1 MMNDFGV
8 PMSDAEMTM
17 QPIKPHE
24 EMMAASGVQSNWV
37 GAAIGIGASIF
48 GGMKASS
55 AAKKQAREQNKAAQR
70 QFEYDTE
77 LWEMSKDKLTAD
89 HAFLLEGIDIKK
101 RNEAAIAKY
110 TDKVTQ
116 QKYAHNLAIWDYQNK
131 SQQAQFNKSEEVF
144 AGRLNQN
151 EQSAQAAREGART
164 KFEELQRQV
173 SFDYQDQQIEHIM
186 TMNAVSNNAGLSRSD
201 FTQSK
206 RFLRGYSQAK
216 LYQTVLSG
224 SKNFEQDLKEI
235 ALDKSAANL
244 TAFAQ
249 RMLKPGVLPKPP
261 APLPTPTAEWQMP
274 RALEEYDFG
283 PAPVMGAQASVSAAG
298 SAAFWGSAGK
308 GIASG
313 AAKIAG
319 GINWGSLGGDSTYG
333 TGIPNNT
340 YASASDVELKE
351 NITYINQSPDGH
363 SIYEWNYKGEPKSR
377 RYKGVIAQ
385 DLLETAPNAVV
396 EMDNGYLGVIY
407 DEIDVNLTT
416 V

>member
-24 EMMAASGVQSNWV
+24 EMMAASGVQSNWI

-55 AAKKQAREQNKAAQR
+55 AAKKNARAQNEAAQR
-70 QFEYDTE
+70 QFEYNTD

-89 HAFLLEGIDIKK
+89 RDYLIDSIEIKK
-101 RNEAAIAKY
+101 RNEQQLAAY
-110 TDKVTQ
+110 TDKVANSRHQ
-116 QKYAHNLAIWDYQNK
+116 HNLQIWDYQNK
-131 SQQAQFNKSEEVF
+131 SLQAQFAKSEEVY
-144 AGRLNQN
+144 AGRINQN
-151 EQSAQAAREGART
+151 EQSAQAAREGAAT
-164 KFEELQRQV
+164 KFEQLQRQV
-173 SFDYQDQQIEHIM
+173 AYDNQDQELQHILE
-186 TMNAVSNNAGLSRSD
+186 MNAVKNNDGLSRAD
-201 FTQSK
+201 YGQSK
-206 RFLRGYSQAK
+206 RALRGYSHARLQ
-216 LYQTVLSG
+216 QTVLSG
-224 SKNFEQDLKEI
+224 SKDFVLDLKEI

-244 TAFAQ
+244 SAFAQ
-249 RMLKPGVLPKPP
+249 KMLKPGLLPKPP

-274 RALEEYDFG
+274 RALEEFDFG
-283 PAPVMGAQASVSAAG
+283 PPPVMGAQASVSAAG
-298 SAAFWGSAGK
+298 SSAFWGTAGS

-313 AAKIAG
+313 AASIAG
-319 GINWGSLGGDSTYG
+319 GLNLGGGGFDPTYG
-333 TGIPNNT
+333 TGIANNT

-351 NITYINQSPDGH
+351 NINYIAQSPDGH

-385 DLLETAPNAVV
+385 DLLETAPDAVV
-396 EMDNGYLGVIY
+396 EMENGYLGVNY
-407 DEIDVNLTT
+407 EAIDVNFTT

>member
-1 MMNDFGV
+1 MV
-8 PMSDAEMTM
+8 
-17 QPIKPHE
+17 
-24 EMMAASGVQSNWV
+24 W
-37 GAAIGIGASIF
+37 GALIGAGVSII

-55 AAKKQAREQNKAAQR
+55 AAKKGAREQNKAAER

-77 LWEMSKDKLTAD
+77 LWEMTKDQRYAD
-89 HAFLLEGIDIKK
+89 HDFLKESIAIKQ

-110 TDKVTQ
+110 TDQVTD
-116 QKYAHNLAIWDYQNK
+116 QKYQHNLAIWDYQNK
-131 SQQAQFNKSEEVF
+131 SQQAQYGKSEEVY

-151 EQSAQAAREGART
+151 EQSAQVAREGAAT

-173 SFDYQDQQIEHIM
+173 SYDNQDQQIDHIM
-186 TMNAVSNNAGLSRSD
+186 TMNAVSNNSGLSRSD

-224 SKNFEQDLKEI
+224 SKNFEQDLKDI

-244 TAFAQ
+244 SAFAQ

-283 PAPVMGAQASVSAAG
+283 PAPVMGARASVSGAG
-298 SAAFWGSAGK
+298 SAAFWGAAGK

-313 AAKIAG
+313 AAAV
-319 GINWGSLGGDSTYG
+319 GSKLFD
-333 TGIPNNT
+333 
-340 YASASDVELKE
+340 K
-351 NITYINQSPDGH
+351 
-363 SIYEWNYKGEPKSR
+363 K
-377 RYKGVIAQ
+377 
-385 DLLETAPNAVV
+385 
-396 EMDNGYLGVIY
+396 
-407 DEIDVNLTT
+407 
-416 V
+416 

>member
-1 MMNDFGV
+1 MSIQAAVAV
-8 PMSDAEMTM
+8 PAL
-17 QPIKPHE
+17 I
-24 EMMAASGVQSNWV
+24 SG
-37 GAAIGIGASIF
+37 GASII

-55 AAKKQAREQNKAAQR
+55 AAKKQAKEQNKAVQR

-77 LWEMSKDKLTAD
+77 LWNMSKDKRIAD
-89 HAFLLEGIDIKK
+89 HAFLIEGIEIQK
-101 RNEAAIAKY
+101 RNEAQIAAY
-110 TDKVTQ
+110 TDQVTA

-131 SQQAQFNKSEEVF
+131 SQQAQFAKSEEVYK
-144 AGRLNQN
+144 GRINQN
-151 EQSAQAAREGART
+151 EQSAAAARQGART

-173 SFDYQDQQIEHIM
+173 SYDNQDQQIEHII
-186 TMNAVSNNAGLSRSD
+186 TMNAVSNNSGLSRSD
-201 FTQSK
+201 FTQSQ
-206 RFLRGYSQAK
+206 RALRGYSQAK

-224 SKNFEQDLKEI
+224 SNNLIQDLKDI

-244 TAFAQ
+244 SAFAQ
-249 RMLKPGVLPKPP
+249 KMLKPGILPKPP
-261 APLPTPTAEWQMP
+261 APLPTPTAEYQMP

-283 PAPVMGAQASVSAAG
+283 PPPVMGARASVSAAG
-298 SAAFWGSAGK
+298 SAAFWGTAGK
-308 GIASG
+308 GIAS
-313 AAKIAG
+313 AAGSLAG
-319 GINWGSLGGDSTYG
+319 GLYSDGGIFSG
-333 TGIPNNT
+333 GGNT
-340 YASASDVELKE
+340 SYTNTAPGGQGAGAMRSDVELKE
-351 NITYINQSPDGH
+351 NITYIDQSPDGH

>member
-1 MMNDFGV
+1 MV
-8 PMSDAEMTM
+8 
-17 QPIKPHE
+17 
-24 EMMAASGVQSNWV
+24 W
-37 GAAIGIGASIF
+37 GALIGAGVSII

-55 AAKKQAREQNKAAQR
+55 AAKKGAREQNKAAER

-77 LWEMSKDKLTAD
+77 LWEMTKDQRYAD
-89 HAFLLEGIDIKK
+89 HDFLKESIAIKQ

-110 TDKVTQ
+110 TDQVTD
-116 QKYAHNLAIWDYQNK
+116 QKYQHNLAIWDYQNK
-131 SQQAQFNKSEEVF
+131 SQQAQYGKSEEVY

-151 EQSAQAAREGART
+151 EQSAQVAREGAAT

-173 SFDYQDQQIEHIM
+173 SYDNQDQQIDHIM
-186 TMNAVSNNAGLSRSD
+186 TMNAVSNNSGLSRSD

-224 SKNFEQDLKEI
+224 SKNFEQDLKDI

-244 TAFAQ
+244 SAFAQ

-283 PAPVMGAQASVSAAG
+283 PPPVMGARASVSGAG
-298 SAAFWGSAGK
+298 SAAFWGAAGK

-313 AAKIAG
+313 AAAVGK
-319 GINWGSLGGDSTYG
+319 
-333 TGIPNNT
+333 
-340 YASASDVELKE
+340 ELFE
-351 NITYINQSPDGH
+351 
-363 SIYEWNYKGEPKSR
+363 KG
-377 RYKGVIAQ
+377 
-385 DLLETAPNAVV
+385 
-396 EMDNGYLGVIY
+396 
-407 DEIDVNLTT
+407 
-416 V
+416 

>member
-1 MMNDFGV
+1 MSIQAAVAV
-8 PMSDAEMTM
+8 PAL
-17 QPIKPHE
+17 I
-24 EMMAASGVQSNWV
+24 SG
-37 GAAIGIGASIF
+37 GASIL

-55 AAKKQAREQNKAAQR
+55 AAKKQAREQNAAVQR

-77 LWEMSKDKLTAD
+77 LWNMSKDKRIAD
-89 HAFLLEGIDIKK
+89 HKFLLEGIEIQK

-110 TDKVTQ
+110 TDQVTA

-131 SQQAQFNKSEEVF
+131 SLQAQYSKSEEVYK
-144 AGRLNQN
+144 GRINQN
-151 EQSAQAAREGART
+151 EQSAAVAREGART

-173 SFDYQDQQIEHIM
+173 SYDNQDQQIEHII
-186 TMNAVSNNAGLSRSD
+186 TMNAVSNNSGLSRSD
-201 FTQSK
+201 FTQSQ
-206 RFLRGYSQAK
+206 RALRGYSQAK

-224 SKNFEQDLKEI
+224 SNNLIQDLKDI

-244 TAFAQ
+244 SAFAQ
-249 RMLKPGVLPKPP
+249 KMLKPGILPKPP
-261 APLPTPTAEWQMP
+261 APLPTPTAEYQMP

-283 PAPVMGAQASVSAAG
+283 PPPVMGARASVSAAG
-298 SAAFWGSAGK
+298 SAAFWGTAGK
-308 GIASG
+308 GIAS
-313 AAKIAG
+313 AAGNIAG
-319 GINWGSLGGDSTYG
+319 GFFSGGGSNLNFDPTYG

-351 NITYINQSPDGH
+351 NINYIDQSPDGH